1 MVTRSPEQ
9 QQSIDNVSQLAK
21 SNKQL
26 DTHEVKELLRDL
38 QRNSVSYSWE
48 MLKRAIQAAIDLK
61 DSPELVAKAF
71 LGFAKKVQESRQA
84 ALNKALEELVAELDI
99 GKNTTQA

>member
-1 MVTRSPEQ
+1 MSDSENQ
-9 QQSIDNVSQLAK
+9 QQSVDNVSRLAET
-21 SNKQL
+21 NKKL

-38 QRNSVSYSWE
+38 QRNSLSYSWE
-48 MLKRAIQAAIDLK
+48 MLERAIQAAIDLK

-71 LGFAKKVQESRQA
+71 LGFAKKVQESRQE
-84 ALNKALEELVAELDI
+84 ALNRALEELVAELDI